1 MNFVKRAGFSLR
13 ARKGR
18 TLTTFATFLV
28 ISVMVLAG
36 VLVNAATGRAE
47 QAAKRSVGAQ
57 VNLGM
62 DLEALGGGT
71 LQAPRI
77 ATGTLDRLGRLPQV
91 RKYTYWTYDRVL
103 FTGDSRLVGAGS
115 PMGPG
120 GTAGIGVLDS
130 SLLDDFRSGTFT
142 LLSGHHLT
150 SADRKANSI
159 LIEERFARQNGLNT
173 GDKVAVTGN
182 DENTTADFT
191 VAGIYRDPARTNE
204 LDRDYGISPAD
215 RVYVTLGGMAA
226 LGSGGG
232 QGGTQVGEAAF
243 LLDDAEA
250 QDAFKDEARQL
261 AGSQLD
267 GFELDANDK
276 AVQQMTGP
284 LKSISSTATLAMWLI
299 GVAGAVVLALLVNLA
314 VKQRRREYG
323 VLLSLGEKKWKLI
336 TQQALEIA
344 VVAALAIGLGSLCA
358 PDLTQSAG
366 QRLLDREAATAQK
379 KIDSW
384 EPPAPGS
391 TGLDQGLSPD
401 DRPVDNADPV
411 DEITVEPD
419 PADLAAVGGIGLGM
433 ALLAT
438 AIPAAA
444 VLRLNPRTILTKG
457 T

>member
-1 MNFVKRAGFSLR
+1 MNFVKRAGFSLW
-13 ARKGR
+13 ARRGR

-47 QAAKRSVGAQ
+47 QAATRSVGAE
-57 VNLGM
+57 VNLGV
-62 DLEALGGGT
+62 DLEGLGGGA

-77 ATGTLDRLGRLPQV
+77 ATDTLDRLGRLPQV
-91 RKYTYWTYDRVL
+91 QKYTYWMYDRVI
-103 FTGDSRLVGAGS
+103 FRGDSRLVGAGA

-120 GTAGIGVLDS
+120 GTAGISVLDS
-130 SLLDDFRSGTFT
+130 SLLADFRSGSFK

-150 SADRKANSI
+150 TADKKANNI
-159 LIEERFARQNGLNT
+159 LVEERFARENGLRV
-173 GDKVAVTGN
+173 GDEVEVTGN
-182 DENTTADFT
+182 DEQTTADFT
-191 VAGIYRDPARTNE
+191 VAGIYRDPAPTDE
-204 LDRDYGISPAD
+204 LDRDHGISPAN

-226 LGSGGG
+226 LGSGSER
-232 QGGTQVGEAAF
+232 GGTQVSEAAF
-243 LLDDAEA
+243 LLDDAGA
-250 QDAFKDEARQL
+250 QDAFKDGARRL

-267 GFELDANDK
+267 GFTLDANDK
-276 AVQQMTGP
+276 AVRQMTGP
-284 LKSISSTATLAMWLI
+284 LQSISSTATLAMWLI

-344 VVAALAIGLGSLCA
+344 VVAALAIGVGSLFA
-358 PDLTQSAG
+358 PNLTQSAG
-366 QRLLDREAATAQK
+366 QRLLDREAATAQE

-401 DRPVDNADPV
+401 DQPVDNADPI
-411 DEITVEPD
+411 DRITVEPD

-438 AIPAAA
+438 AVPAAA

-457 T
+457 K